1 MDNELKNS
9 EDFISRVASEEAS
22 FSVPSNYFNSVEDT
36 FSAKL
41 SEETL
46 PNNHGFGV
54 TDTYFNELED
64 VILSKV
70 TKQPKVI
77 SLRRRII
84 KMIPATAAASVALF
98 IALNFFTI
106 EKEVTA
112 QEIENWFDNDIY
124 RISSD
129 DITLAFED
137 IDLSDE
143 EVDTSINI
151 DDIENYLENID
162 TTTLLNE
169 IN

>member
-9 EDFISRVASEEAS
+9 EDFISKFASEEAN
-22 FSVPSNYFNSVEDT
+22 FSVPSNYFDSVEDT

-41 SEETL
+41 SEEML
-46 PNNHGFGV
+46 PNHHGFDV
-54 TDTYFNELED
+54 SDTYFNELED

-70 TKQPKVI
+70 SIQPKVI

-84 KMIPATAAASVALF
+84 KMIPAAAAASIALF
-98 IALNFFTI
+98 IALNFITF
-106 EKEVTA
+106 EKEVTV
-112 QEIENWFDNDIY
+112 QEIENRFDNDIY

-143 EVDTSINI
+143 EADTSINI

-162 TTTLLNE
+162 TTSLLNE